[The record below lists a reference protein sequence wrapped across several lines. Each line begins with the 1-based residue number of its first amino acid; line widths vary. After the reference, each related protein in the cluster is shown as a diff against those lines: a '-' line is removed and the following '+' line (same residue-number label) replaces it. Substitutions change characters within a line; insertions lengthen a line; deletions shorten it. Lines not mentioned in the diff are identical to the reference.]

1 MCNLKRN
8 DTNVQNRKRLTK
20 LENKL
25 MVAGRK
31 G

>member
-8 DTNVQNRKRLTK
+8 DTNVQNRTRLTK